1 MQPDVV
7 SVFSPSNNVSSESQ
21 RITSILLEKLTH
33 LAVHV
38 CVCVCHSL
46 RLCPVDIMATQQHF
60 MQVPVVQQQPAQ
72 VVTVVA
78 SQAPGT
84 WSTGMCDCCSDMGTC
99 KSVTVRVMDTECVQ
113 L

>member
-38 CVCVCHSL
+38 CVCVS
-46 RLCPVDIMATQQHF
+46 QF
-60 MQVPVVQQQPAQ
+60 VPVSCRHHGHPAAFHAGPSGP
-72 VVTVVA
+72 TA
-78 SQAPGT
+78 AGAGGDGGGLPG
-84 WSTGMCDCCSDMGTC
+84 SGDMEHRH
-99 KSVTVRVMDTECVQ
+99 V
-113 L
+113 